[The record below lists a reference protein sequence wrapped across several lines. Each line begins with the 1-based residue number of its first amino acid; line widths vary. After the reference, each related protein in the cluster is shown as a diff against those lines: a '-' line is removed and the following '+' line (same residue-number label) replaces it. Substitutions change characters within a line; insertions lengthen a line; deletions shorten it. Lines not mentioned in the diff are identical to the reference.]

1 MEREDFIRL
10 ADGAGQALLAQID
23 YSSATD
29 VVALVSKL
37 RSQGHDPA
45 TVAAVLTQA
54 KLRKRAVAKFGEFAS
69 QMLFTEAGLEQASRL
84 KVAAIHAGRFRSA
97 GIKQV
102 ADLGCGIGAESM
114 ALASLGIEV
123 RAFEIDEVTAAV
135 ATYNLAPFEN
145 ASVEIADVETLDLS
159 GFEALYFDPARRELH
174 GPKKASTQR
183 HFDPNNFSPNYN
195 FVIEQALTKPTGI
208 KLGPGHDKKQI
219 PEDCEAQW
227 VSVDGDLVELGLWF
241 GTLARENV
249 SRSALLIDST
259 GQHEITSAEK
269 ESSNADLAE
278 LGEYV
283 YEPDNALIRSGLI
296 ADFAKPL
303 GLTLISP
310 EIAYLSSN
318 EKISSPWLRGY
329 QVIDN
334 LAFDRKK
341 LKAYVRENNIG
352 ILEIK
357 KRGSDISPEELRKQ
371 LSPKGEGAAT
381 LIVTRVGDAHRVLVA
396 KPISN

>member
-84 KVAAIHAGRFRSA
+84 KVAAIHAGRFRST

-123 RAFEIDEVTAAV
+123 KAFEIDEVTAAV

-145 ASVEIADVETLDLS
+145 ASVEIADVQTLDLS

-174 GPKKASTQR
+174 GPKKSSTQR
-183 HFDPNNFSPNYN
+183 HFDPANFSPNYN
-195 FVIEQALTKPTGI
+195 FVLEQAKTKPTGI

-219 PEDCEAQW
+219 PAGCEAQW
-227 VSVDGDLVELGLWF
+227 ISVDGDLVELGLWL
-241 GTLARENV
+241 GKLARE
-249 SRSALLIDST
+249 SIARSALLISST
-259 GQHEITSAEK
+259 GQNEITSSEM
-269 ESSNADLAE
+269 ESPNADLAE
-278 LGEYV
+278 IGEYV
-283 YEPDNALIRSGLI
+283 YEPDNSLIRSGLI
-296 ADFAKPL
+296 ADFANPL

-318 EKISSPWLRGY
+318 EEISSPWLKGY
-329 QVIDN
+329 KVIDN
-334 LAFDRKK
+334 LVFDRKK

-357 KRGSDISPEELRKQ
+357 KRGSDVSPEELRKQ
-371 LSPKGEGAAT
+371 LAPKGEGAAT

>member
-54 KLRKRAVAKFGEFAS
+54 KLRKIAVAKFGEFAS
-69 QMLFTEAGLEQASRL
+69 QMLFTEAGIEQASRL
-84 KVAAIHAGRFRSA
+84 KVAAIHAGRFRST

-123 RAFEIDEVTAAV
+123 KAFEIYEVTAAV

-145 ASVEIADVETLDLS
+145 ASVEIADVQTLDLS

-174 GPKKASTQR
+174 GPKKSSTQR
-183 HFDPNNFSPNYN
+183 HFDPANFSPNYN
-195 FVIEQALTKPTGI
+195 FVLEQAKTKPTGI

-219 PEDCEAQW
+219 PAGCEAQW
-227 VSVDGDLVELGLWF
+227 ISVDGDLVELGLWF
-241 GTLARENV
+241 GKLARE
-249 SRSALLIDST
+249 SIARSALLISST
-259 GQHEITSAEK
+259 GQNEITSSEM
-269 ESSNADLAE
+269 ESPNADLAE
-278 LGEYV
+278 IGEYV
-283 YEPDNALIRSGLI
+283 YEPDNSLIRSGLI
-296 ADFAKPL
+296 ADFANPL

-318 EKISSPWLRGY
+318 EEISSPWLKGY
-329 QVIDN
+329 KVIDN
-334 LAFDRKK
+334 LVFDRKK

-357 KRGSDISPEELRKQ
+357 KRGSDVSPEELRKQ
-371 LSPKGEGAAT
+371 LAPKGEGAAT

>member
-1 MEREDFIRL
+1 VEREDFIRL

-23 YSSATD
+23 YSSETD
-29 VVALVSKL
+29 VVSLVSKL
-37 RSQGHDPA
+37 RSEGHDPA

-54 KLRKRAVAKFGEFAS
+54 KLRKRAAAKFGEFAS

-84 KVAAIHAGRFRSA
+84 KVAALHAGRFRAA

-114 ALASLGIEV
+114 AFASLGLEV
-123 RAFEIDEVTAAV
+123 KAFEIDEVTAAV

-145 ASVEIADVETLDLS
+145 ATVEIADVEKLDLS
-159 GFEALYFDPARRELH
+159 VFEALYFDPARRELH
-174 GPKKASTQR
+174 GPKKSSTQR
-183 HFDPNNFSPNYN
+183 HFDPANFSPNYN
-195 FVIEQALTKPTGI
+195 FVLEQAKTKPTGI

-219 PEDCEAQW
+219 PVGCEAQW
-227 VSVDGDLVELGLWF
+227 ISVDGDLVELGLWF
-241 GTLARENV
+241 GKLARESV
-249 SRSALLIDST
+249 ARSALLISSS
-259 GQHEITSAEK
+259 GQHEINSAET
-269 ESSNADLAE
+269 ESPYADLAE
-278 LGEYV
+278 IGEYV

-318 EKISSPWLRGY
+318 QEISSPWLKGY
-329 QVIDN
+329 KIIDN
-334 LAFDRKK
+334 LVFDRKK

-357 KRGSDISPEELRKQ
+357 KRGSDVSPEELRKQ

-396 KPISN
+396 KPIGS